1 MLKAHITWLLSDDKD
16 KFIELM
22 NSKVNK
28 KVSIIDQFWFNLII
42 TYIINFEPYLFL
54 YTFLNFYN
62 FYAYFSKI

>member
-42 TYIINFEPYLFL
+42 TYIINF
-54 YTFLNFYN
+54 
-62 FYAYFSKI
+62 